1 MMDLSTSYLGLNLK
15 NPLVHSASPLT
26 KQLDRLKRMED
37 NGVAAVVMY
46 SLFEEQI
53 SHESRELD
61 HYLTWGAESYA
72 EAQSY
77 FPDLGT
83 YNLGPDEYV
92 EHVAKAKEMLSVPVI
107 GSLNGVSPGGWVRYA
122 RLIEEAGADA
132 LELNIYF
139 LPTDLYMTGADVE
152 HQYIEL
158 LREVKANVRVPVAVK
173 LGHFFSSI
181 PNFAKQL
188 DDAGADGLVL
198 FNRFYQPDI
207 DLETLEVV
215 PNVTLSRS
223 SELRLRLRWAAILYG
238 RIRADLGLT
247 GGVHTAYD
255 VLKAMMVGGRVAM
268 VTSTILEHG
277 TARFGQILLDLVEW
291 MEEHEYHSI
300 EQMQGS
306 MSQIN
311 VANPAAFERANY
323 MKALQ
328 SFTPRVI

>member
-15 NPLVHSASPLT
+15 NPLVHSSSPLT
-26 KQLDRLKRMED
+26 KTLDNLKRMED
-37 NGVAAVVMY
+37 NGTSAVVMY

-53 SHESRELD
+53 THESRELD

-72 EAQSY
+72 EAQTY
-77 FPDLGT
+77 FPDLGQ

-92 EHVAKAKEMLSVPVI
+92 EHLAKAKEILSVPVI

-152 HQYIEL
+152 HQYVEL
-158 LREVKANVRVPVAVK
+158 LREVKANVRIPVAVK

-238 RIRADLGLT
+238 RIRADVAIT
-247 GGVHTAYD
+247 GGVHTSYD
-255 VLKAMMVGGRVAM
+255 LLKAMMVGARVAM

-277 TARFGQILLDLVEW
+277 TARFSQILLDLVEW

>member
-53 SHESRELD
+53 THESRELD

-77 FPDLGT
+77 FPDLGA

-139 LPTDLYMTGADVE
+139 MPTDLYMTGADVE

-223 SELRLRLRWAAILYG
+223 SELRVRLRWAAILYG